1 MITTLVWGVGLVL
14 LLEGIV
20 YLAAPSF
27 VDSVLKIVAKMSIQ
41 QRRMLGASMALAGS
55 SMLFIEKFFSY

>member
-20 YLAAPSF
+20 YLAAPSLI
-27 VDSVLKIVAKMSIQ
+27 DNVLKIVAKMSIQ

-55 SMLFIEKFFSY
+55 SMLYIVNFFS

>member
-20 YLAAPSF
+20 YLAAPSL
-27 VDSVLKIVAKMSIQ
+27 VESVLKIVAKMSIQ

-55 SMLFIEKFFSY
+55 SMLFIVKFVS

>member
-14 LLEGIV
+14 VLEGIV
-20 YLAAPSF
+20 HLAAPSL
-27 VDSVLKIVAKMSIQ
+27 VESVLKIVAKMSIQ

-55 SMLFIEKFFSY
+55 LMLFIVKFFS

>member
-20 YLAAPSF
+20 YLAAPSL
-27 VDSVLKIVAKMSIQ
+27 VESVLKIVAEMSIQ
-41 QRRMLGASMALAGS
+41 QRRTLGASMALAGS
-55 SMLFIEKFFSY
+55 SMLFIVKFFS

>member
-20 YLAAPSF
+20 YLAAPSL
-27 VDSVLKIVAKMSIQ
+27 VEGVLKLVAKISMQ

-55 SMLFIEKFFSY
+55 SMLYVVKFFS

>member
-20 YLAAPSF
+20 YLAAPSLI
-27 VDSVLKIVAKMSIQ
+27 DSVLKIVAKMSIQ

-55 SMLFIEKFFSY
+55 SMLFIVRFFS

>member
-1 MITTLVWGVGLVL
+1 MITTLVLGVGLVL

-20 YLAAPSF
+20 YLAAPSL
-27 VDSVLKIVAKMSIQ
+27 VESVFKILANMSIQ

-55 SMLFIEKFFSY
+55 SMLFIVKFFS

>member
-20 YLAAPSF
+20 YLAAPSL
-27 VDSVLKIVAKMSIQ
+27 VVGVLKILAKMSIQ

-55 SMLFIEKFFSY
+55 SMLFIVKFFS

>member
-20 YLAAPSF
+20 YLAAPSL
-27 VDSVLKIVAKMSIQ
+27 VESVLKIVAKMSIQ
-41 QRRMLGASMALAGS
+41 QRRMLGASRALAGS
-55 SMLFIEKFFSY
+55 SMLFIVKFFS

>member
-20 YLAAPSF
+20 YLAAPSLI
-27 VDSVLKIVAKMSIQ
+27 DSVLKIVAKMSIQ

-55 SMLFIEKFFSY
+55 SMLFLVKFFS

>member
-14 LLEGIV
+14 LLEGII
-20 YLAAPSF
+20 YLAAPTL
-27 VDSVLKIVAKMSIQ
+27 VESVLKIVAKTSIQ

-55 SMLFIEKFFSY
+55 LIFYIVKLFS

>member
-20 YLAAPSF
+20 YLAAPSL
-27 VDSVLKIVAKMSIQ
+27 VEGVLKLVAKISMQ

-55 SMLFIEKFFSY
+55 SMLFIVKFFS

>member
-20 YLAAPSF
+20 YLAAPSL
-27 VDSVLKIVAKMSIQ
+27 VESVLKIVAKMSIQ
-41 QRRMLGASMALAGS
+41 QRRMLGAAMALAGS
-55 SMLFIEKFFSY
+55 SMLFIVKFFS

>member
-14 LLEGIV
+14 LLEGII
-20 YLAAPSF
+20 YLSAPSLI
-27 VDSVLKIVAKMSIQ
+27 DSVLKIVAKMSIQ

-55 SMLFIEKFFSY
+55 SMLFIVKFFS

>member
-20 YLAAPSF
+20 YLVVPSL
-27 VDSVLKIVAKMSIQ
+27 VESVLKIVAKTSIQ
-41 QRRMLGASMALAGS
+41 QRRMLGASMALACLLYTS
-55 SMLFIEKFFSY
+55 DAADE

>member
-20 YLAAPSF
+20 YLAMPSL
-27 VDSVLKIVAKMSIQ
+27 VESVLKIVAKTSIQ
-41 QRRMLGASMALAGS
+41 QRRMLGVSMALAGS
-55 SMLFIEKFFSY
+55 SVLYIVKFFS

>member
-1 MITTLVWGVGLVL
+1 MITTLGWGVGLVL

-20 YLAAPSF
+20 YLAAPSLI
-27 VDSVLKIVAKMSIQ
+27 DSVLKIVAKMSIQ

-55 SMLFIEKFFSY
+55 SMLFIVKFFS

>member
-20 YLAAPSF
+20 YLAAPSLL
-27 VDSVLKIVAKMSIQ
+27 DSVLKIVAKMSIQ

>member
-20 YLAAPSF
+20 YLAAPSLI
-27 VDSVLKIVAKMSIQ
+27 DSVLKIVAEMSIQ

-55 SMLFIEKFFSY
+55 SMLFIVKFFS

>member
-1 MITTLVWGVGLVL
+1 MITTLVWGVGLIL

-20 YLAAPSF
+20 YLAAASL
-27 VDSVLKIVAKMSIQ
+27 VEGVLKIVAKMSIQ

-55 SMLFIEKFFSY
+55 SMLFIVKFFS

>member
-1 MITTLVWGVGLVL
+1 MTATLVWGVGLVL

-20 YLAAPSF
+20 YLAAPSLI
-27 VDSVLKIVAKMSIQ
+27 DSVLKIVAKMSIQ

-55 SMLFIEKFFSY
+55 SMLFIVKFFS

>member
-1 MITTLVWGVGLVL
+1 MITTLVLGAGLVL

-20 YLAAPSF
+20 YLAAPSL
-27 VDSVLKIVAKMSIQ
+27 VESVFKILANMSIQ

-55 SMLFIEKFFSY
+55 SMLFIVKFFS

>member
-1 MITTLVWGVGLVL
+1 MITTLVWGVGLIL

-20 YLAAPSF
+20 YLAAPSL
-27 VDSVLKIVAKMSIQ
+27 VEGVLKIVAKMSIQ

-55 SMLFIEKFFSY
+55 SMLFIVKFLS

>member
-20 YLAAPSF
+20 YLAAPSL
-27 VDSVLKIVAKMSIQ
+27 VEGVLKIVAKMSIQ

-55 SMLFIEKFFSY
+55 SMLFIEKVFSY

>member
-1 MITTLVWGVGLVL
+1 MITTLVWGVGLIL

-20 YLAAPSF
+20 YIAAPSL
-27 VDSVLKIVAKMSIQ
+27 VEGVLKIVAKMSIQ

-55 SMLFIEKFFSY
+55 SMLFIVKFFS

>member
-1 MITTLVWGVGLVL
+1 MITTLVWGVALVL
-14 LLEGIV
+14 LLEGLV
-20 YLAAPSF
+20 YLAAPSL
-27 VDSVLKIVAKMSIQ
+27 VEGVLKIVAKMSIQ

>member
-1 MITTLVWGVGLVL
+1 MTTTLVWGVGLVL

-20 YLAAPSF
+20 YLAAPSLI
-27 VDSVLKIVAKMSIQ
+27 DSVLKIVAKMSIQ

-55 SMLFIEKFFSY
+55 SMLFIVKFFS

>member
-20 YLAAPSF
+20 YLAAPSL
-27 VDSVLKIVAKMSIQ
+27 VEGVLKIVAKISIQ

-55 SMLFIEKFFSY
+55 TMLFIVKFFS

>member
-1 MITTLVWGVGLVL
+1 MITTLVWGVGLIL

-20 YLAAPSF
+20 YLAAPSL
-27 VDSVLKIVAKMSIQ
+27 VEGVLKIVAKMSIQ

>member
-1 MITTLVWGVGLVL
+1 MITTLAWGVGLIL

-20 YLAAPSF
+20 YIAAPSL
-27 VDSVLKIVAKMSIQ
+27 VEGVLKIVAKMSIQ